1 MNGGGSQYFS
11 PQFLVSAHYAM
22 LVFPKQIMQCN
33 SSTLKKTNKKNAHSA
48 LNTLSEFM
56 QHAEHRT
63 GGNLNNQPYG
73 PTAPLV
79 SLCRDA
85 TKIISTSN
93 V

>member
-1 MNGGGSQYFS
+1 MEAALSIFTAVSSQRALRHVGIS
-11 PQFLVSAHYAM
+11 EADYAM
-22 LVFPKQIMQCN
+22 QFIH
-33 SSTLKKTNKKNAHSA
+33 LKKKNAHSA

-85 TKIISTSN
+85 TKIMSTSN

>member
-1 MNGGGSQYFS
+1 MEAALSIFTAVSSQRALRHVGIS
-11 PQFLVSAHYAM
+11 EADYAM
-22 LVFPKQIMQCN
+22 QFIH
-33 SSTLKKTNKKNAHSA
+33 LKKNKKKNAHSA